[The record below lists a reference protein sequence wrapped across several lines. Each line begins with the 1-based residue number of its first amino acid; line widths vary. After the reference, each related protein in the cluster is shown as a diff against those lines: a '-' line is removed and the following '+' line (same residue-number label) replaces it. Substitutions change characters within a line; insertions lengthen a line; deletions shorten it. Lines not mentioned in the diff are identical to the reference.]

1 MKNRDYDGRIN
12 NVSLEI
18 QAYIIF
24 CFPFSNKKE
33 YTRLERMFLIITYSK
48 EIEQWYTTQKQFL
61 GMNL

>member
-24 CFPFSNKKE
+24 TLFLIKE

>member
-18 QAYIIF
+18 QAYIILLSF
-24 CFPFSNKKE
+24 LIKE

>member
-12 NVSLEI
+12 NVAWKSKLTLF
-18 QAYIIF
+18 F